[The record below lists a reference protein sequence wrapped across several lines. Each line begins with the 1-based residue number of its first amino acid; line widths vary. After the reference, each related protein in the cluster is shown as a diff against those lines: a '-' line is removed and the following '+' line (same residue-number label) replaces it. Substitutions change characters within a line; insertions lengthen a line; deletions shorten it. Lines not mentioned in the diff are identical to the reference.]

1 MNNSLEVF
9 FSWQTLL
16 LCLFTYGLTFGV
28 RSITESVFPSVERFH
43 LWPKLILP
51 LLPLLFGM
59 VLAFVPG
66 IPWPEML
73 GGSATA
79 HAVYGFVCGMFSSH
93 VYAKVKD
100 YAKPS
105 GEL

>member
-1 MNNSLEVF
+1 
-9 FSWQTLL
+9 
-16 LCLFTYGLTFGV
+16 
-28 RSITESVFPSVERFH
+28 
-43 LWPKLILP
+43 
-51 LLPLLFGM
+51 
-59 VLAFVPG
+59 VPG